1 MLGQVGSRWMDRL
14 HQQLAKELKVNGW
27 SQMDI
32 AKALGT
38 TQSTVSRQIMKP
50 VTELGASADET
61 TIDGW
66 ARELAQSL
74 NQFGTAANIVRQRLI
89 FEFQLGGNQALR
101 YDKTLTGLDLDNDQ
115 SSRALLR
122 RLDWATSRL
131 DLRRIKD
138 YMPAVGMNIATCT
151 SDANSPADVAAYP
164 GRMTLVDNVLRRHET
179 PEFGASKH
187 LAEML
192 LQAMAVDG
200 EKTAILNLRPPT
212 LDGMVDQGD
221 INYISDELD
230 FALGL
235 APKGV
240 LEPHDGRLDIILDE
254 GAFGW
259 EPSLYILGPNPMDLI
274 DRTHA
279 IIDAMNTE

>member
-89 FEFQLGGNQALR
+89 FEFQFGGNQALR

>member
-74 NQFGTAANIVRQRLI
+74 NQFGTEANIVRQRLI
-89 FEFQLGGNQALR
+89 FEFQFGSNQALR

-151 SDANSPADVAAYP
+151 SEANSPADVAAYP